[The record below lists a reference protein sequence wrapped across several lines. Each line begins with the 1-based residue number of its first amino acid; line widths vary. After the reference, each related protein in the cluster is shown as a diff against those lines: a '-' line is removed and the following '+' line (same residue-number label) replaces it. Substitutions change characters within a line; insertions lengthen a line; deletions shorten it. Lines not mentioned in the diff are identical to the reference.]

1 MLPCPPL
8 FRPGVLLL
16 NLMLMLV
23 LGAPCLALAEGSVT
37 SRPTEGQKRLAVA
50 PPSTALRPTA
60 ELVRLVRQDCGSCHG
75 LRLTGGLGSPLTAS
89 ALAARALPPEA
100 IEATILHGRPGTA
113 MPAWKSLLSEAEARW
128 ITEQLLHGFPE
139 EP

>member
-1 MLPCPPL
+1 MLPRPPL

-16 NLMLMLV
+16 NVMLALAM
-23 LGAPCLALAEGSVT
+23 GAPCLGLAEGSVA
-37 SRPTEGQKRLAVA
+37 SRPAEGQK
-50 PPSTALRPTA
+50 PPIVALRPTA